1 MITYDDEVACAPRA
15 GTLYDVLELILDRGM
30 VIDVFVRVS
39 LVGIEI
45 LKIDARIVVASV
57 DTYLRFAEA
66 CNRLDLEHD
75 ARSKTVPELFGGSA
89 AKRVGKAGARRTAR
103 SLTDKVRDV
112 LAPEEPD
119 DGDDRD
125 EWEEADERGGTED
138 RPRRRE
144 RETAGRAPRR
154 SESRPAGRP
163 RGERAAG
170 RSRGDDED
178 ERPRGRARRRPAT
191 EEG

>member
-1 MITYDDEVACAPRA
+1 MITYDDEVVCAPRA

-45 LKIDARIVVASV
+45 LKVDARIVVASV

-75 ARSKTVPELFGGSA
+75 VRSKTVPEMFGSPV
-89 AKRVGKAGARRTAR
+89 AKTVGKAGARRTAR

-112 LAPEEPD
+112 LAPEHEHDREEEAEAEPRRRPRERPERGRSPQGPRGRTAAHPRD
-119 DGDDRD
+119 EDDRP
-125 EWEEADERGGTED
+125 RS
-138 RPRRRE
+138 RPRRR
-144 RETAGRAPRR
+144 
-154 SESRPAGRP
+154 
-163 RGERAAG
+163 
-170 RSRGDDED
+170 
-178 ERPRGRARRRPAT
+178 T
-191 EEG
+191 EEEDR